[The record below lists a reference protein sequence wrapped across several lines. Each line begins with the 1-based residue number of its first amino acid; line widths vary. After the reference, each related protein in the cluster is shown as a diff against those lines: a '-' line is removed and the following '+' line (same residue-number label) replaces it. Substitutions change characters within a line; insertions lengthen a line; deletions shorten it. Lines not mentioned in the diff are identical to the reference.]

1 MPEVVTRA
9 EYTEKVERLLEDAK
23 KRFQELELE
32 QMRKGEVEARA
43 ALAKAQKRFEERR
56 RELESELNRARKS
69 SDSAWDEIR
78 DGLESAWEEVVTS
91 VNHAR
96 DEFRGEVKAGM
107 EDDKSR

>member
-43 ALAKAQKRFEERR
+43 ALAKAQKRFDQRR
-56 RELESELNRARKS
+56 KEVESELKRARTS
-69 SDSAWDEIR
+69 SQSAWDDVK
-78 DGLESAWEEVVTS
+78 DGLESAWGELIES

-96 DEFRGEVKAGM
+96 DEFRGEVKADM
-107 EDDKSR
+107 AEKAN